1 MPLKTKYVSILLVSK
16 KFEKGKFGMKKFLAG
31 LAICACLSVSVVGA
45 SAAELSTDEG
55 GIDLDALIAQ
65 EETGSFLI
73 DDTNGIAAR
82 AAVSAGGGTFNVIW
96 GLDRHTSE
104 YNHPSKVHRSS
115 AGNWSTNRQSEW
127 QAPGN
132 LASIWIK
139 SSLWGNTANW
149 NVK

>member
-1 MPLKTKYVSILLVSK
+1 MVK
-16 KFEKGKFGMKKFLAG
+16 KLFCGILAG
-31 LAICACLSVSVVGA
+31 LAVCTCLSVSAKGA
-45 SAAELSTDEG
+45 SAEELPTNEG

-73 DDTNGIAAR
+73 DDTNNTAR

-104 YNHPSKVHRSS
+104 YNHPSKVHKSG
-115 AGNWSTNRQSEW
+115 AGNWSMTRHSDWEK
-127 QAPGN
+127 PGN
-132 LASIWIK
+132 LAAIWIK

-149 NVK
+149 NVQ

>member
-1 MPLKTKYVSILLVSK
+1 MMIK
-16 KFEKGKFGMKKFLAG
+16 KSFRGILAG
-31 LAICACLSVSVVGA
+31 LAVCACLSVSAKGA
-45 SAAELSTDEG
+45 SAEELSTNEG

-73 DDTNGIAAR
+73 DDTNKMAR
-82 AAVSAGGGTFNVIW
+82 AAVQAGGGTFNVIW

-127 QAPGN
+127 EAPGN
-132 LASIWIK
+132 LAAIWVK
-139 SSLWGNTANW
+139 TSLWGNTANW
-149 NVK
+149 NVR

>member
-1 MPLKTKYVSILLVSK
+1 
-16 KFEKGKFGMKKFLAG
+16 MKKFLAG
-31 LAICACLSVSVVGA
+31 LAVCACLSAAAGGA

-73 DDTNGIAAR
+73 DDTNSMAR

-115 AGNWSTNRQSEW
+115 AGNSKANKQSEW
-127 QAPGN
+127 QQPN
-132 LASIWIK
+132 DLASVWIK

>member
-1 MPLKTKYVSILLVSK
+1 MIK
-16 KFEKGKFGMKKFLAG
+16 KSFRGILAG
-31 LAICACLSVSVVGA
+31 LAVCTCLSISAKGA
-45 SAAELSTDEG
+45 SAEELPTDGG

-73 DDTNGIAAR
+73 DDTNNFAR
-82 AAVSAGGGTFNVIW
+82 AAVSAGGGTWNVVW
-96 GLDRHTSE
+96 GLDRHSSE

-115 AGNWSTNRQSEW
+115 AGNWSINRQSEW

-132 LASIWIK
+132 LAYVWVK